1 MVDTFRAT
9 TDTRAMKRARILV
22 ADDDPVTRQYLS
34 SILQPDGHTVQLA
47 SDAAQALM
55 LAMRTPPDVVL
66 LDIGMPGGSGF
77 HVLQRLKAST
87 KTSMIPVI
95 IVTVS
100 DDEAVAA
107 KARELGAVELFRKP
121 VSAEDLR
128 GALARHLESEVPP
141 PAA

>member
-1 MVDTFRAT
+1 LTPPIPMQILG
-9 TDTRAMKRARILV
+9 AMKRANILV

-34 SILQPDGHTVQLA
+34 GVLRPDGHTVQLA

-55 LAMRTPPDVVL
+55 LAMRSPPDAVI

-77 HVLQRLKAST
+77 HVLQRLKASS

-95 IVTVS
+95 VVTVS
-100 DDEAVAA
+100 NDETIAA
-107 KARELGAVELFRKP
+107 KARDGGAAEFFHKP
-121 VSAEDLR
+121 VSAADLR
-128 GALARHLESEVPP
+128 GALARCLETEAPP